1 MNGKVVLPA
10 FADGLTCESGCQY
23 FHRFPNGATGC
34 IAHPPT
40 VTIMMVPIEG
50 AVVRSGGPQFSPREL
65 AAYPP
70 VGKGSPACGEF
81 KIKTGDVS

>member
-1 MNGKVVLPA
+1 MLVVPE
-10 FADGLTCESGCQY
+10 FADDLTCGSGCRY
-23 FHRFPNGATGC
+23 FHRFANGATGC

-50 AVVRSGGPQFSPREL
+50 AVVRAGQPQFSPREL

-70 VGKGSPACGEF
+70 VVKASPACGEF
-81 KIKTGDVS
+81 KVGTTS